1 MENRYFLLG
10 ETVPIMVTYSE
21 SGHKV
26 GAYVPRSERREL
38 VCKVTYL
45 SRIERSYEVDEID
58 EAAFAAHCQQFW
70 DKRGVP
76 E

>member
-1 MENRYFLLG
+1 
-10 ETVPIMVTYSE
+10 MVTHNAN
-21 SGHKV
+21 GLKD
-26 GAYVPRSERREL
+26 GAYVPSSERREL

-70 DKRGVP
+70 GKCGVP